1 MIGVIRSV
9 TSAVTRA
16 AKAIPITIPTAMSTR
31 LPRSRNVRNSF
42 MSACIGVLLGF
53 DPVEGLSR
61 LLRDRVQLVADAVA
75 RLDERVPRR
84 AAVDLLPHLADE
96 DVDGPVAMRLATA
109 PHALEELVARDDPA
123 AFQRERV
130 QEPELRRRQA
140 GGVAVEVRLDLI
152 RVDAE
157 FLDLDRLA
165 ARRLLRPHAAPRR
178 GLHARD
184 ELLHREGLHEVV
196 VGPDLES
203 MDPVVLGAAR
213 ADDDDRRADA
223 VAARSLDDAP
233 AVGLRDHQ
241 VEDADVGP
249 LVAEAREPLLAL
261 RPPERVEARRRQ
273 VPRHALADDL
283 VVLDDEHLGHLAAT
297 IMAAEWPGG

>member
-1 MIGVIRSV
+1 M
-9 TSAVTRA
+9 AN
-16 AKAIPITIPTAMSTR
+16 PTQNNYNLIKNWR
-31 LPRSRNVRNSF
+31 WSRW
-42 MSACIGVLLGF
+42 
-53 DPVEGLSR
+53 
-61 LLRDRVQLVADAVA
+61 LLRYGVELVAHAVA

-84 AAVDLLPHLADE
+84 AAVDLLAHLADE
-96 DVDGPVAMRLATA
+96 DVDGAVAVRLAPA
-109 PHALEELVARDDPA
+109 PDALEQLVARHDA
-123 AFQRERV
+123 AALQRERV
-130 QEPELRRRQA
+130 EQPELGRRQA
-140 GGVAVEVRLDLI
+140 GGVAVDVRLDLVG
-152 RVDAE
+152 VDAE
-157 FLDLDRLA
+157 LLDLDRLA
-165 ARRLLRPHAAPRR
+165 ARGLLRPHAAPRR

-184 ELLHREGLHEVV
+184 ELLHRERLHEVV
-196 VGPDLES
+196 VGPDLERV
-203 MDPVVLGAAR
+203 DPVVLGAAG

-261 RPPERVEARRRQ
+261 RHPERVEARRRQ